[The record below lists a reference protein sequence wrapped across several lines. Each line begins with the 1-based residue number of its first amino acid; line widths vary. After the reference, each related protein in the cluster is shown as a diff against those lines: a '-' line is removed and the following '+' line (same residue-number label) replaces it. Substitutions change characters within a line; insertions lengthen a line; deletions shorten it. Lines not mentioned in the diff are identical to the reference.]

1 MQPAFFWIWLFI
13 HSNTT
18 QAKHTIET
26 AYSGKKQLTCVQN
39 LSLIPSQNETDKLAA
54 QGKHIALAFANYF
67 IKHRFVARK
76 NKARLPCRDS
86 QKQ

>member
-26 AYSGKKQLTCVQN
+26 AYSGKRTINLCAKSQLYTK
-39 LSLIPSQNETDKLAA
+39 SK
-54 QGKHIALAFANYF
+54 
-67 IKHRFVARK
+67 
-76 NKARLPCRDS
+76 
-86 QKQ
+86 